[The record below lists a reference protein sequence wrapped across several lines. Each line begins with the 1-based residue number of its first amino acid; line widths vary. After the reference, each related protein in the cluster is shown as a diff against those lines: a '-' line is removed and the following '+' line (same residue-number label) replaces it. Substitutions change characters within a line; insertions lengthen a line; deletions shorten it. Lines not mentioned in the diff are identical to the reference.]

1 MSGLGSIPL
10 DFKIANIIVYC
21 IGGGCLSEEANVSKL
36 DSKVIYTC
44 DKMLNALDVIWIM
57 FYSTELLFLYK
68 KCSLKYQEYSN
79 LNSKIA
85 YY

>member
-1 MSGLGSIPL
+1 MSGLGNIPL

-44 DKMLNALDVIWIM
+44 DKMLNALDVI
-57 FYSTELLFLYK
+57 
-68 KCSLKYQEYSN
+68 
-79 LNSKIA
+79 
-85 YY
+85 

>member
-1 MSGLGSIPL
+1 MRDLRENDIKELGMSMSGLGNIPL

-44 DKMLNALDVIWIM
+44 DKMLNALDVI
-57 FYSTELLFLYK
+57 
-68 KCSLKYQEYSN
+68 
-79 LNSKIA
+79 
-85 YY
+85 